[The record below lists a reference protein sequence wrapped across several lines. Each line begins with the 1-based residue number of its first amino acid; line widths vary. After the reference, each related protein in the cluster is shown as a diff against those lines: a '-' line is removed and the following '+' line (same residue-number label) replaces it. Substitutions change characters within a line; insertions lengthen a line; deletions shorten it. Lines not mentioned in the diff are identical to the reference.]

1 MSYMKRFAG
10 LVCAVAAI
18 VFFASCSKDKE
29 SGSLS
34 FNSPAVFLSVGQ
46 TVTVGFKSVNLQ
58 NLSVTNKPTGWSEPT
73 IDVAAQTLTITAP
86 ASFEDDEVKTGSLV
100 LAGTP
105 KGGSSVSATLFVGVV
120 SSITL
125 DEGDRRGAANS
136 YIVNKPEHNYLFDA
150 MHKGDGKTSLA
161 TASVDVVWQSK
172 SGLIQY
178 TELRDGKVS
187 FYVGADSDDDEK
199 IKEGNAVIG
208 AYDAGGTLIW
218 SWHIWAVNYDPEKEE
233 NQFWPRSSYIMMNR
247 NLGALANDNSTKENI
262 LASYGLYYQW
272 GRKDPFIGPSSYNAA
287 NGASASMYNGG
298 GSRVYMKTEVSSADA
313 GTMDYAVQNPLTFIV
328 GASGSEYDWLWSAHS
343 DDLWDDDAKTVN
355 DPCPYGWRVA
365 PAEAFGTLRIVQT
378 PGLEDADKFGW
389 VLDDPYAGGN
399 PSLFIGAGRR
409 IYRHIQ
415 EDDTQGGGSIQNFY
429 PTPIPDKQVRS
440 SALYNQPWVG
450 YYWTTGTAA
459 GTKSSAFY
467 FWFVKADPAKSGIEN
482 DTPQYRANGM
492 QVRCV
497 KAE

>member
-34 FNSPAVFLSVGQ
+34 FNSPAVFLSAGQ

-58 NLSVTNKPTGWSEPT
+58 NLSVTNKPTGWADPT

-86 ASFEDDEVKTGSLV
+86 ATFDDDEVKTGSLV

-120 SSITL
+120 ESEDLS
-125 DEGDRRGAANS
+125 GKPANS
-136 YIVNKPEHNYLFDA
+136 YIVSKPDHNYLISA
-150 MHKGDGKTSLA
+150 MHRGDIMAVLP
-161 TASVDVVWQSK
+161 ASVDVVWQSK

-178 TELRDGKVS
+178 TELREDGKVS
-187 FYVGADSDDDEK
+187 FYVGADSDDEKK

-208 AYDAGGTLIW
+208 AYDAGGALIW
-218 SWHIWAVNYDPEKEE
+218 SWHIWAVNYDPEKTE
-233 NQFWPRSSYIMMNR
+233 NQVVFNDYAMMDR
-247 NLGALANDNSTKENI
+247 NLGALANDNSTAEKI

-313 GTMDYAVQNPLTFIV
+313 GTMNYAVQNPLTFIV
-328 GASGSEYDWLWSAHS
+328 GVSGSEYDWLWSAHS
-343 DDLWDDDAKTVN
+343 DDLWGNTKTVN

-365 PAEAFGTLRIVQT
+365 SPAAFD
-378 PGLEDADKFGW
+378 GLSIAEVPAAGDADKFGW
-389 VLDDPYAGGN
+389 TLAHPDLGSN
-399 PSLFIGAGRR
+399 SLFIGAGRR

-415 EDDTQGGGSIQNFY
+415 ENDTQGGGSIQNFY
-429 PTPIPDKQVRS
+429 PTPIDKQVRS

-450 YYWTTGTAA
+450 YYWTTGTVA
-459 GTKSSAFY
+459 GTQSSAFY
-467 FWFVKADPAKSGIEN
+467 FWFDKADPANSGVQN
-482 DTPQYRANGM
+482 NTPQRRANGM

-497 KAE
+497 KVE

>member
-34 FNSPAVFLSVGQ
+34 FDSPAVFLSAGQ

-86 ASFEDDEVKTGSLV
+86 GSFDDDEVKTGSVV
-100 LAGTP
+100 LAGSP

-120 SSITL
+120 NGEDLS
-125 DEGDRRGAANS
+125 EKPANS
-136 YIVNKPEHNYLFDA
+136 YIVNTPETNYLISA
-150 MHKGDGKTSLA
+150 MHRGDVMAVLP
-161 TASVDVVWQSK
+161 ASVDVVWQSK

-178 TELRDGKVS
+178 TELREDGKVS
-187 FYVGADSDDDEK
+187 FYVGADSDDEEK

-208 AYDAGGTLIW
+208 AYDAGGTMIW
-218 SWHIWAVNYDPEKEE
+218 SWHIWAVNYDPDTAE
-233 NQFWPRSSYIMMNR
+233 NQLAFNGYTMMNR
-247 NLGALANDNSTKENI
+247 NLGALANDNSTAEKI

-272 GRKDPFIGPSSYNAA
+272 GRKDPFIGPASYNAA

-313 GTMDYAVQNPLTFIV
+313 GTMDYAVRNPLTFIV
-328 GASGSEYDWLWSAHS
+328 GVSDSEYDWLWSAHS
-343 DDLWDDDAKTVN
+343 DGLWSDTKTVN

-365 PAEAFGTLRIVQT
+365 PSVAFDNLFIQNTPEAG
-378 PGLEDADKFGW
+378 DADKFGW
-389 VLDDPYAGGN
+389 TLYGPQSG

-429 PTPIPDKQVRS
+429 PTPIDKQVRS

-459 GTKSSAFY
+459 GTKSSALY
-467 FWFVKADPAKSGIEN
+467 FWFDKSNPANSSLEN
-482 DTPQYRANGM
+482 NTPQYRANGM

-497 KAE
+497 KAN

>member
-29 SGSLS
+29 SGTLS
-34 FNSPAVFLSVGQ
+34 FDSPAVFLSAGQ
-46 TVTVGFKSVNLQ
+46 TVTVGFTSVNLQ
-58 NLSVTNKPTGWSEPT
+58 NLSVTNKPTGWADPT
-73 IDVAAQTLTITAP
+73 IDAAAQTLTITAP
-86 ASFEDDEVKTGSLV
+86 ASFDDDEVKTGSLV

-125 DEGDRRGAANS
+125 DQGERRGAANS
-136 YIVNKPEHNYLFDA
+136 YIVSKPEHNYLFDA
-150 MHKGDGKTSLA
+150 MHKGDGTSSLA

-187 FYVGADSDDDEK
+187 FYVGADSDDEEK

-218 SWHIWAVNYDPEKEE
+218 SWHIWAVNYDPETSAVLF
-233 NQFWPRSSYIMMNR
+233 NSYTMMDR
-247 NLGALANDNSTKENI
+247 NLGALNNDNSTTDKI

-287 NGASASMYNGG
+287 NGSSASMYNSG

-313 GTMDYAVQNPLTFIV
+313 GTMDYAVRNPLTFIV
-328 GASGSEYDWLWSAHS
+328 GVAGSEYDWLWSAHS
-343 DDLWDDDAKTVN
+343 DDLWGDAKTVN

-365 PAEAFGTLRIVQT
+365 SPAVFD
-378 PGLEDADKFGW
+378 GLLIAGVPAAGDADKFGW
-389 VLDDPYAGGN
+389 TLGKSGVE
-399 PSLFIGAGRR
+399 SLFIGAGRR

-429 PTPIPDKQVRS
+429 PTPIDKQVRS

-459 GTKSSAFY
+459 GTQSSAFY
-467 FWFVKADPAKSGIEN
+467 FWFDKSNPANSGVQN
-482 DTPQYRANGM
+482 NTPQRRANGM

-497 KAE
+497 KAN

>member
-1 MSYMKRFAG
+1 MNYMKRFAG

-34 FNSPAVFLSVGQ
+34 FDSPAVFLSAGQ

-86 ASFEDDEVKTGSLV
+86 GSFDDDEVKTGSVV
-100 LAGTP
+100 LAGSP

-120 SSITL
+120 NGEDLS
-125 DEGDRRGAANS
+125 EKPANS
-136 YIVNKPEHNYLFDA
+136 YIVNTPETNYLISA
-150 MHKGDGKTSLA
+150 MHRGDVMAVLP
-161 TASVDVVWQSK
+161 ASVDVVWQSK

-178 TELRDGKVS
+178 TELREDGKVS
-187 FYVGADSDDDEK
+187 FYVGADSDDEEK

-208 AYDAGGTLIW
+208 AYDAGGTMIW
-218 SWHIWAVNYDPEKEE
+218 SWHIWAVNYDPDTAE
-233 NQFWPRSSYIMMNR
+233 NQLAFNGYTMMNR
-247 NLGALANDNSTKENI
+247 NLGALANDNSTAEKI

-272 GRKDPFIGPSSYNAA
+272 GRKDPFIGPASYNAA

-298 GSRVYMKTEVSSADA
+298 GSRVYLKTEVSSADA
-313 GTMDYAVQNPLTFIV
+313 GTMDYAVRNPLTFIV
-328 GASGSEYDWLWSAHS
+328 GVSDSEYDWLWSAHS
-343 DDLWDDDAKTVN
+343 DDLWSDTKTVN

-365 PAEAFGTLRIVQT
+365 PSVAFDNLFIQNAPEAG
-378 PGLEDADKFGW
+378 DADKFGW
-389 VLDDPYAGGN
+389 TLYGPQSG

-429 PTPIPDKQVRS
+429 PTPIDKQVRS

-459 GTKSSAFY
+459 GTKSSALY
-467 FWFVKADPAKSGIEN
+467 FWFDKSNPANSSLEN
-482 DTPQYRANGM
+482 NTPQYRANGM

-497 KAE
+497 KAN

>member
-34 FNSPAVFLSVGQ
+34 FNSPAVFLSAGQ

-58 NLSVTNKPTGWSEPT
+58 NLSVTNKPTGWAEPT

-86 ASFEDDEVKTGSLV
+86 ATFDDDEVKTGSLV
-100 LAGTP
+100 LVGTP

-120 SSITL
+120 GSKDMSA
-125 DEGDRRGAANS
+125 EPANS
-136 YIVNKPEHNYLFDA
+136 YIVNTPDMNYLFDA

-218 SWHIWAVNYDPEKEE
+218 SWHIWAVNYDPEKPE
-233 NQFWPRSSYIMMNR
+233 NQFFPGQTMMNR
-247 NLGALANDNSTKENI
+247 NLGALANDNSTQENI

-298 GSRVYMKTEVSSADA
+298 GSRVYMKTEVSSAEA
-313 GTMDYAVQNPLTFIV
+313 GTMDYAVRNPLTFIV
-328 GASGSEYDWLWSAHS
+328 GVSGSEYDWLWSAHS
-343 DDLWDDDAKTVN
+343 DDLWGDTKTVN

-365 PAEAFGTLRIVQT
+365 PAEVFDGLRIFEIH
-378 PGLEDADKFGW
+378 GLKDADKFGW
-389 VLDDPYAGGN
+389 TLDRPGVV

-409 IYRHIQ
+409 IYRHTQ
-415 EDDTQGGGSIQNFY
+415 ENDTQGGGSIQNFY
-429 PTPIPDKQVRS
+429 PTPIDKQVRS

-467 FWFVKADPAKSGIEN
+467 FWFDKADPAKSGVEN
-482 DTPQYRANGM
+482 NTPQYRANGM

-497 KAE
+497 KVE

>member
-34 FNSPAVFLSVGQ
+34 FNSPAVFLSAGQ

-58 NLSVTNKPTGWSEPT
+58 NLSVTNKPTGWADPT

-86 ASFEDDEVKTGSLV
+86 ATFDDDEVKTGSLV

-120 SSITL
+120 ESEDLS
-125 DEGDRRGAANS
+125 GKPANS
-136 YIVNKPEHNYLFDA
+136 YIVSKPDHNYLISA
-150 MHKGDGKTSLA
+150 MHRGDIMAVLP
-161 TASVDVVWQSK
+161 ASVDVVWQSK

-178 TELRDGKVS
+178 TELREDGKVS
-187 FYVGADSDDDEK
+187 FYVGTDSDDEKK

-218 SWHIWAVNYDPEKEE
+218 SWHIWAVNYDPEKTE
-233 NQFWPRSSYIMMNR
+233 NQVVFNGYAMMDR
-247 NLGALANDNSTKENI
+247 NLGALANDNSTAEKI

-298 GSRVYMKTEVSSADA
+298 GSRVYMKTEVSSAEA
-313 GTMDYAVQNPLTFIV
+313 GTMDYAVRNPLTFIV
-328 GASGSEYDWLWSAHS
+328 GVSGSEYDWLWSAHS
-343 DDLWDDDAKTVN
+343 DDLWGDTKTVN

-365 PAEAFGTLRIVQT
+365 PAAAFSSLAICEI

-389 VLDDPYAGGN
+389 TLAHPDLGSN
-399 PSLFIGAGRR
+399 SLFIGAGRR

-429 PTPIPDKQVRS
+429 PTPIDKQVRS

-450 YYWTTGTAA
+450 YYWTTGTVA
-459 GTKSSAFY
+459 GTQSSAFY
-467 FWFVKADPAKSGIEN
+467 FWFDKADPANSGVQN
-482 DTPQYRANGM
+482 NTPQRRANGM

-497 KAE
+497 KVE

>member
-34 FNSPAVFLSVGQ
+34 FNSPAVFLSAGQ

-58 NLSVTNKPTGWSEPT
+58 NLSVTNKPTGWAEPT

-86 ASFEDDEVKTGSLV
+86 ATFDDDEVRTGSLV

-120 SSITL
+120 ESKDLS
-125 DEGDRRGAANS
+125 GKPANS
-136 YIVNKPEHNYLFDA
+136 YIVSKPDHNYLISA
-150 MHKGDGKTSLA
+150 MHRGDIMAVLP
-161 TASVDVVWQSK
+161 ASVDVVWQSK

-178 TELRDGKVS
+178 TELREDGKVS
-187 FYVGADSDDDEK
+187 FYVGADSDDEKK

-218 SWHIWAVNYDPEKEE
+218 SWHIWAVNYDPEKTE
-233 NQFWPRSSYIMMNR
+233 NQVVFNGYAMMNR
-247 NLGALANDNSTKENI
+247 NLGALANDNSTAEKI

-298 GSRVYMKTEVSSADA
+298 GSRVYMKTEVSSAEA
-313 GTMDYAVQNPLTFIV
+313 GTINYAVQNPLTFIV
-328 GASGSEYDWLWSAHS
+328 GVSGSEYDWLWSAHS
-343 DDLWDDDAKTVN
+343 DDLWGDTKTVN

-365 PAEAFGTLRIVQT
+365 PAAAFSSLAIYEI

-389 VLDDPYAGGN
+389 TLAHPDLGSN
-399 PSLFIGAGRR
+399 SLFIGAGRR
-409 IYRHIQ
+409 IYRHTQ
-415 EDDTQGGGSIQNFY
+415 ENDTQGGGSIQNFY
-429 PTPIPDKQVRS
+429 PTPIDKQVRS

-450 YYWTTGTAA
+450 YYWTTGTVA
-459 GTKSSAFY
+459 GTQSSAFY
-467 FWFVKADPAKSGIEN
+467 FWFDKADPANSGVQN
-482 DTPQYRANGM
+482 NTPQRRANGM

-497 KAE
+497 KVE

>member
-34 FNSPAVFLSVGQ
+34 FDSPAVFLSAGQ

-86 ASFEDDEVKTGSLV
+86 ASFEDDEVKTGSVV
-100 LAGTP
+100 LAGSP

-120 SSITL
+120 NGEDLS
-125 DEGDRRGAANS
+125 EKPANS
-136 YIVNKPEHNYLFDA
+136 YIVNTPETNYLISA
-150 MHKGDGKTSLA
+150 MHRGDVMAVLP
-161 TASVDVVWQSK
+161 ASVDVVWQSK

-178 TELRDGKVS
+178 TELREDGKVS

-218 SWHIWAVNYDPEKEE
+218 SWHIWATDYDPDGTGGAVSFNE
-233 NQFWPRSSYIMMNR
+233 YAIMTR
-247 NLGALANDNSTKENI
+247 NLGALNNDNSTQENI

-328 GASGSEYDWLWSAHS
+328 GVSDSEYDWLWSAHS
-343 DDLWDDDAKTVN
+343 DDLWSDTKTVN

-365 PAEAFGTLRIVQT
+365 PSAAYDHLYIQNTPEAG
-378 PGLEDADKFGW
+378 DADKFGW
-389 VLDDPYAGGN
+389 TLGG
-399 PSLFIGAGRR
+399 PGQWA
-409 IYRHIQ
+409 
-415 EDDTQGGGSIQNFY
+415 
-429 PTPIPDKQVRS
+429 V
-440 SALYNQPWVG
+440 ALYRR
-450 YYWTTGTAA
+450 GTPHL
-459 GTKSSAFY
+459 
-467 FWFVKADPAKSGIEN
+467 PAYPG
-482 DTPQYRANGM
+482 G
-492 QVRCV
+492 
-497 KAE
+497 

>member
-1 MSYMKRFAG
+1 MKRFAG

-34 FNSPAVFLSVGQ
+34 FDSPAVFLSAGQ

-86 ASFEDDEVKTGSLV
+86 GSFDDDEVKTGSVV
-100 LAGTP
+100 LAGSP

-120 SSITL
+120 DSKDMSA
-125 DEGDRRGAANS
+125 EPANS
-136 YIVNKPEHNYLFDA
+136 YIVNKPECNYLFDA

-187 FYVGADSDDDEK
+187 FYVGADSDDEEK

-208 AYDAGGTLIW
+208 AYDAGGTMIW
-218 SWHIWAVNYDPEKEE
+218 SWHIWAVNYDPDTAE
-233 NQFWPRSSYIMMNR
+233 NQLAFNGYTMMNR
-247 NLGALANDNSTKENI
+247 NLGALNNDNSTTDKI

-313 GTMDYAVQNPLTFIV
+313 GTMDYAVRNPLTFIV
-328 GASGSEYDWLWSAHS
+328 GVSDSEYDWLWSAHS
-343 DDLWDDDAKTVN
+343 DGLWSDTKTVN
-355 DPCPYGWRVA
+355 DPCPYGWCVA
-365 PAEAFGTLRIVQT
+365 PSVAFDNLFIQNTPEAG
-378 PGLEDADKFGW
+378 DADKFGW
-389 VLDDPYAGGN
+389 TLYGPQSG

-429 PTPIPDKQVRS
+429 PTPIDKQVRS

-459 GTKSSAFY
+459 GTKSSALY
-467 FWFVKADPAKSGIEN
+467 FWFDKSNPANSSLEN
-482 DTPQYRANGM
+482 NTPQYRANGM

-497 KAE
+497 KAN

>member
-1 MSYMKRFAG
+1 MNYMKRFAG

-34 FNSPAVFLSVGQ
+34 FNSPAVFLSAGQ
-46 TVTVGFKSVNLQ
+46 TATVGFKSVNLQ
-58 NLSVTNKPTGWSEPT
+58 NLSVTNKPTGWADPT

-86 ASFEDDEVKTGSLV
+86 ASFDDDEVKTGSLV

-120 SSITL
+120 ESEDLSSK
-125 DEGDRRGAANS
+125 AANS
-136 YIVNKPEHNYLFDA
+136 YIVTQPETNYLLDPMFR
-150 MHKGDGKTSLA
+150 GDVMTVLP
-161 TASVDVVWQSK
+161 ASVDVVWQSK

-187 FYVGADSDDDEK
+187 FYVGADSDDEEK

-208 AYDAGGTLIW
+208 AYDAGGTMIW
-218 SWHIWAVNYDPEKEE
+218 SWHIWAVNYDPDTAE
-233 NQFWPRSSYIMMNR
+233 NQLAFNGYTMMNR
-247 NLGALANDNSTKENI
+247 NLGALNNDNSTTDKI

-272 GRKDPFIGPSSYNAA
+272 GRKDPFIGPASYNAA

-313 GTMDYAVQNPLTFIV
+313 GTMDYAVRNPLTFIV
-328 GASGSEYDWLWSAHS
+328 GVSGSEYDWLWSAHS
-343 DDLWDDDAKTVN
+343 DALWSQTQKSVN

-365 PAEAFGTLRIVQT
+365 PAAAFDYLGIIDT
-378 PGLEDADKFGW
+378 PSAEYADKFGW
-389 VLDDPYAGGN
+389 TLYDAYSASKSK
-399 PSLFIGAGRR
+399 SLFIGAGRR
-409 IYRHIQ
+409 IYRHTQ
-415 EDDTQGGGSIQNFY
+415 ENDTKGGGSIQNFY
-429 PTPIPDKQVRS
+429 PTPIPDAQVRS
-440 SALYNQPWVG
+440 SAIYNQPWVG
-450 YYWTTGTAA
+450 YYWTAAASGTQ
-459 GTKSSAFY
+459 SSAFY
-467 FWFVKADPAKSGIEN
+467 FWFDKSAPEN
-482 DTPQYRANGM
+482 SGVTRNTPQYRANGM

-497 KAE
+497 KAN

>member
-1 MSYMKRFAG
+1 MNYMKRFAG

-34 FNSPAVFLSVGQ
+34 FDSPAVFLSAGQ

-86 ASFEDDEVKTGSLV
+86 GSFDDDEVKTGSVV
-100 LAGTP
+100 LAGSP

-120 SSITL
+120 DSKDMSA
-125 DEGDRRGAANS
+125 EPANS
-136 YIVNKPEHNYLFDA
+136 YIVNKPECNYLFDA
-150 MHKGDGKTSLA
+150 MYKGDGKISLA

-187 FYVGADSDDDEK
+187 FYVGADSDDEEK

-208 AYDAGGTLIW
+208 AYDAGGTMIW
-218 SWHIWAVNYDPEKEE
+218 SWHIWAVNYDPDTAE
-233 NQFWPRSSYIMMNR
+233 NQLAFNGYTMMNR
-247 NLGALANDNSTKENI
+247 NLGALANDNSTAEKI

-313 GTMDYAVQNPLTFIV
+313 GTMDYAVRNPLTFIV
-328 GASGSEYDWLWSAHS
+328 GVSDSEYDWLWSAHS
-343 DDLWDDDAKTVN
+343 DGLWSDTKTVN

-365 PAEAFGTLRIVQT
+365 PSVAFDNLFIQNTPEAG
-378 PGLEDADKFGW
+378 DADKFGW
-389 VLDDPYAGGN
+389 TLYGPQSG

-429 PTPIPDKQVRS
+429 PTPIDKQVRS

-459 GTKSSAFY
+459 GTKSSALY
-467 FWFVKADPAKSGIEN
+467 FWFDKSNPANSSLEN
-482 DTPQYRANGM
+482 NTPQYRANGM

-497 KAE
+497 KAN

>member
-34 FNSPAVFLSVGQ
+34 FDSPAVFLSAGQ

-86 ASFEDDEVKTGSLV
+86 GSFDDDEVKTGSVV
-100 LAGTP
+100 LAGSP

-120 SSITL
+120 DSKDMSA
-125 DEGDRRGAANS
+125 EPANS
-136 YIVNKPEHNYLFDA
+136 YIVNKPECNYLFDA

-187 FYVGADSDDDEK
+187 FYVGADSDDEEK

-208 AYDAGGTLIW
+208 AYDAGGTMIW
-218 SWHIWAVNYDPEKEE
+218 SWHIWAVNYDPDTAE
-233 NQFWPRSSYIMMNR
+233 NQLAFNGYTMMNR
-247 NLGALANDNSTKENI
+247 NLGALNNDNSTTDKI

-313 GTMDYAVQNPLTFIV
+313 GTMDYAVRNPLTFIV
-328 GASGSEYDWLWSAHS
+328 GVSDSEYDWLWSAHS
-343 DDLWDDDAKTVN
+343 DGLWSDTKTVN
-355 DPCPYGWRVA
+355 DPCPYGWCVA
-365 PAEAFGTLRIVQT
+365 PSVAFDNLFIQNTPEAG
-378 PGLEDADKFGW
+378 DADKFGW
-389 VLDDPYAGGN
+389 TLYGPQSG

-429 PTPIPDKQVRS
+429 PTPIDKQVRS

-459 GTKSSAFY
+459 GTKSSALY
-467 FWFVKADPAKSGIEN
+467 FWFDKSNPANSSLEN
-482 DTPQYRANGM
+482 NTPQYRANGM

-497 KAE
+497 KAN

>member
-34 FNSPAVFLSVGQ
+34 FDSPAVFLSAGQ

-86 ASFEDDEVKTGSLV
+86 GSFDDDEVKTGSVV
-100 LAGTP
+100 LAGSP

-120 SSITL
+120 DSKDMSA
-125 DEGDRRGAANS
+125 EPANS
-136 YIVNKPEHNYLFDA
+136 YIVNKPECNYLFDA
-150 MHKGDGKTSLA
+150 MHKGDGTSSLA

-187 FYVGADSDDDEK
+187 FYVGADSDDEEK

-208 AYDAGGTLIW
+208 AYDAGGTMIW
-218 SWHIWAVNYDPEKEE
+218 SWHIWAVNYDPDTAE
-233 NQFWPRSSYIMMNR
+233 NQLAFNGYTMMNR
-247 NLGALANDNSTKENI
+247 NLGALANDNSTAEKI

-272 GRKDPFIGPSSYNAA
+272 GRKDPFIGPASYNAA

-313 GTMDYAVQNPLTFIV
+313 GTMDYAVRNPLTFIV
-328 GASGSEYDWLWSAHS
+328 GVSDSEYDWLWSAHS
-343 DDLWDDDAKTVN
+343 DGLWSDTKTVN

-365 PAEAFGTLRIVQT
+365 PSVAFDNLFIQNTPEAG
-378 PGLEDADKFGW
+378 DADKFGW
-389 VLDDPYAGGN
+389 TLYGPQSG

-429 PTPIPDKQVRS
+429 PTPIDKQVRS

-459 GTKSSAFY
+459 GTKSSALY
-467 FWFVKADPAKSGIEN
+467 FWFDKSNPANSSLEN
-482 DTPQYRANGM
+482 NTPQYRANGM

-497 KAE
+497 KAN

>member
-34 FNSPAVFLSVGQ
+34 FNSPAVFLSAGQ

-58 NLSVTNKPTGWSEPT
+58 NLSVTNKPTGWAEPT

-86 ASFEDDEVKTGSLV
+86 ATFDDDEVKTGSLV

-120 SSITL
+120 ESEDLS
-125 DEGDRRGAANS
+125 GKPANS
-136 YIVNKPEHNYLFDA
+136 YIVSKPDHNYLISA
-150 MHKGDGKTSLA
+150 MHRGDIMAVLP
-161 TASVDVVWQSK
+161 ASVDVVWQSK

-178 TELRDGKVS
+178 TELREDGRVS
-187 FYVGADSDDDEK
+187 FYVGADSDDEKK

-218 SWHIWAVNYDPEKEE
+218 SWHIWAVNYDPEKTE
-233 NQFWPRSSYIMMNR
+233 NQVVFNGYAMMDR
-247 NLGALANDNSTKENI
+247 NLGALANDNSTAEKI

-298 GSRVYMKTEVSSADA
+298 GSRVYMKTEVSSAEA
-313 GTMDYAVQNPLTFIV
+313 GTMDYAVRNPLTFIV
-328 GASGSEYDWLWSAHS
+328 GVSGSEYDWLWSAHS
-343 DDLWDDDAKTVN
+343 DDLWGDTKTVN

-365 PAEAFGTLRIVQT
+365 PAAAFSSLAIYEI

-389 VLDDPYAGGN
+389 TLGKNGN
-399 PSLFIGAGRR
+399 ESLFIGAGRR
-409 IYRHIQ
+409 IYRHTQ
-415 EDDTQGGGSIQNFY
+415 ENDTQGGGSIQNFY
-429 PTPIPDKQVRS
+429 PTPIDKQVRS

-450 YYWTTGTAA
+450 YYWTTGTVA
-459 GTKSSAFY
+459 GTQSSAFY
-467 FWFVKADPAKSGIEN
+467 FWFDKSNPEN
-482 DTPQYRANGM
+482 SGVENNTPQYRANGM

-497 KAE
+497 KVE

>member
-18 VFFASCSKDKE
+18 AFFASCSKDKE

-34 FNSPAVFLSVGQ
+34 FNSPAVFLSAGQ

-86 ASFEDDEVKTGSLV
+86 ASFDDDEVKTGSVV
-100 LAGTP
+100 LAGSP

-120 SSITL
+120 NGEDLS
-125 DEGDRRGAANS
+125 EKPANS
-136 YIVNKPEHNYLFDA
+136 YIVNTPETNYLISA
-150 MHKGDGKTSLA
+150 MHRGDVMAVLP
-161 TASVDVVWQSK
+161 ASVDVVWQSK

-178 TELRDGKVS
+178 TELREDGKVS

-208 AYDAGGTLIW
+208 AYDAGGTLMW
-218 SWHIWAVNYDPEKEE
+218 SWHIWATNYDPEIAD
-233 NQFWPRSSYIMMNR
+233 NQVVFNGYTIMNR
-247 NLGALANDNSTKENI
+247 NLGALANDNSTAEKI

-287 NGASASMYNGG
+287 NGSSASMYNGG

-313 GTMDYAVQNPLTFIV
+313 GTMDYAVRNPLTFIV
-328 GASGSEYDWLWSAHS
+328 GVSDSEYDWLWSAHS
-343 DDLWDDDAKTVN
+343 DDLWSDTKTVN

-365 PAEAFGTLRIVQT
+365 PSAAFDNLFIQNTPEAG
-378 PGLEDADKFGW
+378 DADKFGW
-389 VLDDPYAGGN
+389 TLYGPQSG

-429 PTPIPDKQVRS
+429 PTPIDKQVRS

-450 YYWTTGTAA
+450 YYWTTAAAA
-459 GTKSSAFY
+459 GTKSSALY
-467 FWFVKADPAKSGIEN
+467 FWFDKSNPANSSLEN
-482 DTPQYRANGM
+482 NTPQYRANGM

-497 KAE
+497 QVE